1 MNTAIR
7 CIVVLLACATMC
19 TSKSILNCRCVKT
32 STAVNASLIHR
43 VEELEPRPYC
53 NRKEVIVVLKDGSSR
68 CLDPKGRFAKAV
80 LLITHM
86 KRVFHANKMNTTA
99 APTSK

>member
-7 CIVVLLACATMC
+7 CIVVLLACATIYVNF
-19 TSKSILNCRCVKT
+19 SISAILNCRCVKT

-86 KRVFHANKMNTTA
+86 
-99 APTSK
+99 